1 MFYPLQQNAGVVA
14 AGIAVS
20 ITETVRDETKLSGA
34 LTGEERRYRVPDD
47 LSRGS
52 SSASTDS

>member
-1 MFYPLQQNAGVVA
+1 MFYPLQQNASVVA

-34 LTGEERRYRVPDD
+34 LAAEERRYRVPDD

-52 SSASTDS
+52 SSESTDS